1 MISVENVSKT
11 FDSVEAVKNIS
22 FKADAGE
29 IFGLIGPNGAGK
41 STTIR
46 MIMNIIAPDS
56 GSIYFDGKRLSE
68 KDKERIGYLPEE
80 RGLYKKVKVNDM
92 LLYLGELKGKDRSF
106 LQKNIDEWLNRFAL
120 LEWQHKPV
128 AELSKGMSQKVQF
141 IAAIV
146 HEPEILFFDEPF
158 AGLDPVSSDLLR
170 ESIVDLSNSG
180 HTVLF
185 STHIM
190 EQAEKLCSTIFLINR
205 WERVVYGTLEEIKS
219 AYGSK
224 TVVIEYDGDGSFIRS
239 IPCVANTVSYPRFVE
254 IELSENAEPDELL
267 GALVGRLSIKRF
279 EVKAPSLHSI
289 FVRLVGKSGE
299 KGDEA

>member
-1 MISVENVSKT
+1 MISVDSVSKS
-11 FDSVEAVKNIS
+11 FDSVAAVKNIS
-22 FKADAGE
+22 FNSEAGE

-56 GSIYFDGKRLSE
+56 GSISFDGKPMNE

-92 LLYLGELKGKDRSF
+92 LLYLGELKGKERSV
-106 LQKNIDEWLNRFAL
+106 LQHNIDHWLNRFAL
-120 LEWQHKPV
+120 EEWKYKPV

-141 IAAIV
+141 IAAIA
-146 HEPEILFFDEPF
+146 HEPDILFFDEPF

-170 ESIVDLSNSG
+170 ESITDLSKSG
-180 HTVLF
+180 RTVLF

-190 EQAEKLCSTIFLINR
+190 EQAEKLCNRIFLINR
-205 WERVVYGTLEEIKS
+205 GEQVVYGSLAEIKS

-224 TVVIEYDGDGSFIRS
+224 TVVVEYDGDGAFIREL
-239 IPCVANTVSYPRFVE
+239 PYVANTVSYTRYVE
-254 IELSENAEPDELL
+254 IELVDNADPDELL
-267 GALVGRLSIKRF
+267 RALVGRLSIKKF

-289 FVRLVGKSGE
+289 FVSLVGKHVE
-299 KGDEA
+299 KGDEE